1 MSPNQITVSTHGHVA
16 VRRTPPT
23 GQQALY
29 ALRSYDAGDVIQA
42 FTAGS
47 VHEAPT
53 YLTVQRGEKEHIT
66 LRPSFLQYCNHSC
79 RPNCF
84 FDTDAMD
91 FIAIAP
97 VHAGDELTFFY
108 PSSEWKMA
116 QAFDCWCG
124 AAGCLGK
131 IEGACCLHDTLL
143 AQYRLTGFIRKQL
156 QARRR
161 IL

>member
-1 MSPNQITVSTHGHVA
+1 MSPNTITVSTHGHVA
-16 VRRTPPT
+16 LLRTPAT
-23 GQQALY
+23 GH
-29 ALRSYDAGDVIQA
+29 ALRSYDAGEVIQA

-53 YLTVQRGEKEHIT
+53 YITVQRGEKEHLT
-66 LRPSFLQYCNHSC
+66 LQPALLQRCNHSC
-79 RPNCF
+79 HPNGF
-84 FDTDAMD
+84 FDTDAMN

-97 VHAGDELTFFY
+97 VHAGEELTFFY

-116 QAFDCWCG
+116 QAFECCCG

-131 IEGACCLHDTLL
+131 IEGAYCLPDTLL
-143 AQYRLTGFIRKQL
+143 AQYRLTAFIRKQV
-156 QARRR
+156 QARHR